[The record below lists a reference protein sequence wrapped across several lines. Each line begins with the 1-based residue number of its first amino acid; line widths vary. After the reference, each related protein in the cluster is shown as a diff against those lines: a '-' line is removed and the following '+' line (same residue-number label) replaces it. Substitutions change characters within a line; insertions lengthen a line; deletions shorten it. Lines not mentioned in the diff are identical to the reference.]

1 MMMKQGS
8 TQKNLEDEVAFLSK
22 KILEL
27 NKRLI
32 GSEKAKSRFLSLVT
46 SELNNPMTVLVGM
59 VPHLQLHVCE
69 KNEKIYPMVNQE
81 VLNLDFKI
89 KNLVMTA
96 RIESGDLD
104 VSYALVDP
112 LDIIDEV
119 TESLKYIIEE
129 KKIHLHVNNQI
140 NKKIVADPQIIYT
153 IARNLI
159 SNACLYGTMSSAVEI
174 IIRKENSIFIISVKN
189 YGDGPKLQNKPEIFK
204 RFSDGPDGEH
214 GLGIGLSI
222 VRALCERF
230 DGTVDF
236 SVDNGIVTF
245 VASLSLDE
253 EKVNSKAYGSNEFL
267 FESFDDA
274 IEI

>member
-1 MMMKQGS
+1 MEQRA

-32 GSEKAKSRFLSLVT
+32 ESEKAKSRFLSLVT

-59 VPHLQLHVCE
+59 VPHLKLHVCD
-69 KNEKIYPMVNQE
+69 KSEKIYPILNQE

-104 VSYALVDP
+104 VSHALVDS

-119 TESLKYIIEE
+119 IETLKHVIQER
-129 KKIHLHVNNQI
+129 KIHLHVSNLI
-140 NKKIVADPQIIYT
+140 KEKIVADPQIIYT

-159 SNACLYGTMSSAVEI
+159 SNACLYSIAGSAVEVI
-174 IIRKENSIFIISVKN
+174 INKVNSIFTITVKN
-189 YGDGPKLQNKPEIFK
+189 HGDGPNFQYKPEIFT
-204 RFSDGPDGEH
+204 RFSDGPGGEH

-230 DGTVDF
+230 DGNVDY
-236 SVDNGIVTF
+236 SVDKGIVTF
-245 VASLSLDE
+245 VATLLLDE
-253 EKVNSKAYGSNEFL
+253 GGANSQANGSNEFL

-274 IEI
+274 LEL